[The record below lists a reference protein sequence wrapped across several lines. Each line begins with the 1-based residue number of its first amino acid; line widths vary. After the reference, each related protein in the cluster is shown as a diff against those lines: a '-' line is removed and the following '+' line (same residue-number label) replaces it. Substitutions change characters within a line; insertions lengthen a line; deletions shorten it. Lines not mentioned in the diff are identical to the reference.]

1 MEEQLVR
8 NNHISVSMQL
18 MSFPIIG
25 NFATTRHKLQGKSM
39 DNLIIAEWRN
49 VQNWAYVVLSWVRML
64 AGLFLWEPL
73 PEDFS
78 FAPEPDY
85 LSMMEH
91 LHKTIITT
99 PINEA

>member
-1 MEEQLVR
+1 MEEQFIR
-8 NNHISVSMQL
+8 NNPVSGSLQL

-25 NFATTRHKLQGKSM
+25 NFATTGHKLQGKSM

-49 VQNWAYVVLSWVRML
+49 VQNWAYVVLSWVRTL

-78 FAPEPDY
+78 FAPEPEY

-91 LHKTIITT
+91 LRKTILAT
-99 PINEA
+99 PINKA